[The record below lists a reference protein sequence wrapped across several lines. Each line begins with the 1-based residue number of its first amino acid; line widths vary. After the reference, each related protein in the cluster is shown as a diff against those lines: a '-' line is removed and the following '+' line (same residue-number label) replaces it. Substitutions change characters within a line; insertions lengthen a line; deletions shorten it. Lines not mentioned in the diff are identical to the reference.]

1 MTDYETELRACL
13 QAWRAPGIGGASIQR
28 LLSHFGSVSIALD
41 SSDQELAKAGLS
53 TDKIALL
60 RATKPEDANIDIDWL
75 HSGND
80 ARRHILMPSD
90 PNYPEALKNTRSAP
104 PLLFAVGNTSLLND
118 PQIAMVGSRHPTT
131 GGKDNA
137 QAFASHL
144 AQNGLC
150 ITSGLALGIDA
161 ISHTGA
167 LDADGSTI
175 AVVATGMDIIYPARN
190 RKLAER
196 IAEQGLIVTEFP
208 IGVKPQAQ
216 NFPRRNR
223 IISGMSVGTLVV
235 EAALRSGSLVTARH
249 AMEQG
254 REVFAIPGSIHNPM
268 ARGCHQLIRQGAK
281 LVETAT
287 DILEEVSAQLQVFID
302 YPNPIRPGN
311 EVKNTSF
318 TPNKPQMK
326 TVNHKQTPP
335 IPSSIAPAEY
345 SPDSDERLIL
355 DVLGHDPVPVDQ
367 IVLKTGLTTEE
378 VSSMLLMMELQG
390 YIAACGGGHYMRLTS
405 RE

>member
-41 SSDQELAKAGLS
+41 SSDQELTKAGLKPA
-53 TDKIALL
+53 KIALL
-60 RATKPEDANIDIDWL
+60 RATKPDDVNIDIEWL
-75 HSGND
+75 QSGTQ
-80 ARRHILMPSD
+80 RHILLPSD
-90 PNYPEALKNTRSAP
+90 PDYPAALKNTQSPP

-118 PQIAMVGSRHPTT
+118 PQIAMVGSRSPTT

-137 QAFASHL
+137 RAFASHL

-167 LDADGSTI
+167 LDSDGSTI
-175 AVVATGMDIIYPARN
+175 AVVATGMDIIYPSRN

-196 IAEQGLIVTEFP
+196 IAEQGLIVSEFP
-208 IGVKPQAQ
+208 VGVRPQAQ

-235 EAALRSGSLVTARH
+235 ESALRSGSLVTARH

-287 DILEEVSAQLQVFID
+287 DILEEISAQLHIFID
-302 YPNPIRPGN
+302 PRHSDNPQSKIAGKSPQ
-311 EVKNTSF
+311 SF
-318 TPNKPQMK
+318 ASSKIPAASSPITPD
-326 TVNHKQTPP
+326 
-335 IPSSIAPAEY
+335 EY
-345 SPDSDERLIL
+345 SPDSDECLIL

>member
-1 MTDYETELRACL
+1 MTDHEIELRARL
-13 QAWRAPGIGGASIQR
+13 QLWRAPGFGGASIQR
-28 LLSHFGSVSIALD
+28 LLSHFGSVHTALD
-41 SSDQELAKAGLS
+41 SSDQELGKAGLNA
-53 TDKIALL
+53 TKINLL
-60 RATKPEDANIDIDWL
+60 RSTKPEDAHIDLDWL
-75 HSGND
+75 EGGKS
-80 ARRHILMPSD
+80 RHILLPD
-90 PNYPEALKNTRSAP
+90 YPDYPNLLSNTRSAP

-118 PQIAMVGSRHPTT
+118 PQIAIVGSRNPSS
-131 GGKDNA
+131 GGRDNA
-137 QAFASHL
+137 YAFASHL

-161 ISHTGA
+161 ASHEGA
-167 LDADGSTI
+167 LENGGSTI
-175 AVVATGMDIIYPARN
+175 AVVATGLDIIYPSAN

-196 IAEQGLIVTEFP
+196 IAAEGLIVSEFP
-208 IGVKPQAQ
+208 IGVRPQAK

-287 DILEEVSAQLQVFID
+287 DILEEVSAQLQDFLLAD
-302 YPNPIRPGN
+302 
-311 EVKNTSF
+311 T
-318 TPNKPQMK
+318 TPDISIA
-326 TVNHKQTPP
+326 TPP
-335 IPSSIAPAEY
+335 PIKQPKQSSSQPPATRQPEAEY

-367 IVLKTGLTTEE
+367 IVLKTGLTIEE

-390 YIAACGGGHYMRLTS
+390 YITACGGGHYMRLTS